1 MYIGMEL
8 LKTTLQL
15 FRSQWDGIID
25 QVSAHILLK
34 RKVIYSEVLV
44 YVSAKGEQNM
54 SIIRPPEGQA

>member
-15 FRSQWDGIID
+15 SRRQWDDIID
-25 QVSAHILLK
+25 EVEPTYCSK
-34 RKVIYSEVLV
+34 GKVIYSEVLL

-54 SIIRPPEGQA
+54 RPPEGQV